1 MDRQN
6 NFDLLRLLAALSVI
20 FSHAFLLAE
29 NSQDR
34 DPLMILTGGQAI
46 LGLAGVFVFFTI
58 SGYLVTQSFEH
69 TRPPLLFLAKRGLRI
84 FPGLIACLLVC
95 ALAIGPLVTEL
106 PLAEYLARRQTWLF
120 VLHNAVLDVEYNRL
134 PGVAFA
140 ATNIGGIVNGPL
152 WSLPCEAL
160 LYLMVFA
167 LGLCRLLTLGT
178 TLVLLAIGIGAAW
191 FDTAGETFGSA
202 LWLLGFFA
210 AGMCCYRL
218 RGHPR
223 LIDGRWALLALVGL
237 ALSIPAHAFLLAFPL
252 CGGYL
257 VIYLAL
263 SSTSRSCRRR
273 AGRSLL
279 RSLHLRLADRAM
291 RRLGERKAKRRG
303 GRCSRSRSR
312 SPCRPRSRRGTSS
325 RSAAAC
331 ARGRDGRWR
340 WPALRR
346 IEAQVGRG
354 AAAPVPRSERSWP
367 RRSGFRMNGAASA
380 AARFITAATRNTACQ
395 LPVACASTLRER
407 HQQRSGALRGVE
419 QPGIGRGVLAP

>member
-1 MDRQN
+1 VDRQN

-34 DPLMILTGGQAI
+34 DPLMMLTDGQAI

-95 ALAIGPLVTEL
+95 ALTIGPLVTEL
-106 PLAEYLARRQTWLF
+106 PLAEYFAQPKTWLF

-140 ATNIGGIVNGPL
+140 PTNIGGIVNGPL

-167 LGLCRLLTLGT
+167 LGLCRLLTLRT
-178 TLVLLAIGIGAAW
+178 TLVLLAVGIGAAW
-191 FDTAGETFGSA
+191 LDTAGETFGSA

-210 AGMCCYRL
+210 AGMCCYKL

-263 SSTSRSCRRR
+263 NRRIPVVPAARWGDLSYGLYIYGWPIEQCVVWASQGEAPWWAVFAISVVITVPTAFASWHLVEKRCR
-273 AGRSLL
+273 
-279 RSLHLRLADRAM
+279 M
-291 RRLGERKAKRRG
+291 
-303 GRCSRSRSR
+303 
-312 SPCRPRSRRGTSS
+312 PPRPR
-325 RSAAAC
+325 
-331 ARGRDGRWR
+331 
-340 WPALRR
+340 PAL
-346 IEAQVGRG
+346 AMAG
-354 AAAPVPRSERSWP
+354 
-367 RRSGFRMNGAASA
+367 ASA
-380 AARFITAATRNTACQ
+380 D
-395 LPVACASTLRER
+395 
-407 HQQRSGALRGVE
+407 
-419 QPGIGRGVLAP
+419 